1 MKSFKLTINLYFFLL
16 IIFFFCVVLVGERRS
31 LSRIKKKVCISL
43 KNDFTRAKSSLETK
57 LSRTQN
63 MEERNTLFASFGLK
77 LHKLH
82 RIIMSYQL
90 LNTDVGIPFL
100 LDHHVSVLEYFPEER
115 DLVDYTP
122 EGRAWWLLGKVGR
135 YCFMEGKDSNQR
147 RQELLSSVKV
157 IVSTLPE
164 GSVVKRGEM

>member
-1 MKSFKLTINLYFFLL
+1 MIK
-16 IIFFFCVVLVGERRS
+16 FFFCVVLVGERSS
-31 LSRIKKKVCISL
+31 LDGCKEQVCISL
-43 KNDFTRAKSSLETK
+43 KNDFTRAKSSLEPK

-63 MEERNTLFASFGLK
+63 MDERNTLFASFGLEI
-77 LHKLH
+77 HKLH
-82 RIIMSYQL
+82 RVMLSYQL

-122 EGRAWWLLGKVGR
+122 EGRPWWLLSKVGR
-135 YCFMEGKDSNQR
+135 YCFMSGKDSNQR
-147 RQELLSSVKV
+147 RQELLSSVRV